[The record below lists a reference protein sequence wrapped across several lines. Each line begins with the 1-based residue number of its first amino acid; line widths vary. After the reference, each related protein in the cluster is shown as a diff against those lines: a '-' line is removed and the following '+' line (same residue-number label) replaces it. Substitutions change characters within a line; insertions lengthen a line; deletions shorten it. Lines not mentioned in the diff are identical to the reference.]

1 MTNMRKLFNDILNTK
16 GVKGILLFSF
26 SGDLIFKEYIAPYFL
41 FQGILFLKNISPLLM
56 KNPNTGIG
64 TFLLNLWKACAKP
77 IWSLKR
83 AESTS
88 AEQRSGIW
96 SY

>member
-1 MTNMRKLFNDILNTK
+1 MTNMRKLFNDILSTE

-26 SGDLIFKEYIAPYFL
+26 SGDLIFKEFGA
-41 FQGILFLKNISPLLM
+41 
-56 KNPNTGIG
+56 
-64 TFLLNLWKACAKP
+64 FLLNLWKVCGKP

-88 AEQRSGIW
+88 AELRWGIW